1 MARFGW
7 AYVDCTDSGGA
18 DGGSGS
24 TGPAYSLQ
32 FLTSSGGGHTTGS
45 AYLTYYTASSGVGP
59 DRLAHSLHL
68 TGTLRVNGPISASSF
83 HYENIT
89 VIGATGSTYFGNTN
103 DDVHIRTGSL
113 TVSKTGRSTADYIL
127 SASAHDE
134 SVRVR
139 GFGGEYHGLSASSY
153 TVQSKDY
160 IIGVIQANN
169 VTISLPRPS
178 GSNTGRL
185 VIIKD
190 EMRNRGTGSITV
202 TGSASGFHIDMIDKY
217 ILTGSF
223 PAISL
228 YSNGTNWFVF

>member
-32 FLTSSGGGHTTGS
+32 FLTASGGGHTTGS
-45 AYLTYYTASSGVGP
+45 AHLTYYTASHGGLP
-59 DRLAHSLHL
+59 EGGHSLHL

-113 TVSKTGRSTADYIL
+113 TVTKTGWGTADYIL
-127 SASAHDE
+127 SASTHDE

-139 GFGGEYHGLSASSY
+139 GFGGEYYQLNGSTY

-160 IIGVIQANN
+160 IIGVYEPNN
-169 VTISLPRPS
+169 VTISIPKPS

-185 VIIKD
+185 LIIKD
-190 EMRNRGTGSITV
+190 ERRNRGTGSITV
-202 TGSASGFHIDMIDKY
+202 TGSVSGFHIDMIDKY
-217 ILTGSF
+217 ILTGSY

-228 YSNGTNWFVF
+228 YSNGSNWFVF

>member
-1 MARFGW
+1 MAKFGW
-7 AYVDCTDSGGA
+7 AYVDCADAS

-32 FLTSSGGGHTTGS
+32 FLTASGGGHTTGS
-45 AYLTYYTASSGVGP
+45 AYLTYYTSS
-59 DRLAHSLHL
+59 HSGIGSPGHTLHL
-68 TGTLRVNGPISASSF
+68 TGTLRVKGAISASSF
-83 HYENIT
+83 HYEDIT

-113 TVSKTGRSTADYIL
+113 TVTKTGWGTSNYIL

-139 GFGGEYHGLSASSY
+139 GFGGYYYQVTGTVHTVKSAE
-153 TVQSKDY
+153 Y
-160 IIGVIQANN
+160 IIGVVQAND
-169 VTISLPRPS
+169 VTIRLPKPS

-190 EMRNRGTGSITV
+190 EMRSRGTGSITV

-228 YSNGTNWFVF
+228 YSNGSNWFVF

>member
-7 AYVDCTDSGGA
+7 AYVDCTDL

-24 TGPAYSLQ
+24 SGPAWSLQ
-32 FLTSSGGGHTTGS
+32 FVTASGGGHTTGS
-45 AYLTYYTASSGVGP
+45 AYLTYYTASHGGLP
-59 DRLAHSLHL
+59 EGGHSLHL
-68 TGTLRVNGPISASSF
+68 TGTLRVNGAISASSF
-83 HYENIT
+83 HYEDIT
-89 VIGATGSTYFGNTN
+89 VIGATGSTYFGDTN

-113 TVSKTGRSTADYIL
+113 TVSKAGWDTTDYIL

-139 GFGGEYHGLSASSY
+139 GFGGYYYQVTGTVHTVKSAE
-153 TVQSKDY
+153 Y
-160 IIGVIQANN
+160 IIGVVQAND
-169 VTISLPRPS
+169 VTIRIPKPS

-185 VIIKD
+185 LIIKD

-202 TGSASGFHIDMIDKY
+202 TGSATGFHIDMIDKY
-217 ILTGSF
+217 ILTGSY

>member
-7 AYVDCTDSGGA
+7 AYVDCTDL

-24 TGPAYSLQ
+24 SGPAYSLQ
-32 FLTSSGGGHTTGS
+32 FVTASGGGHTTGS
-45 AYLTYYTASSGVGP
+45 AYLTYYTASHGGLP
-59 DRLAHSLHL
+59 EGGHSLHL
-68 TGTLRVNGPISASSF
+68 TGTLRVNGAISASSF
-83 HYENIT
+83 HYEDIT

-202 TGSASGFHIDMIDKY
+202 TGSTSGFHIDMIDKY
-217 ILTGSF
+217 ILTGSY

-228 YSNGTNWFVF
+228 YSNGSNWFVF

>member
-7 AYVDCTDSGGA
+7 AYVDCTDL

-24 TGPAYSLQ
+24 SGPAWSLQ
-32 FLTSSGGGHTTGS
+32 FVTASGGGHTTGS
-45 AYLTYYTASSGVGP
+45 AYLTYYTASHAGLPEGG
-59 DRLAHSLHL
+59 HSLHL
-68 TGTLRVNGPISASSF
+68 TGTLRVNGAISASSF
-83 HYENIT
+83 HYEDIT
-89 VIGATGSTYFGNTN
+89 VIGATGSTYFGDST
-103 DDVHIRTGSL
+103 DDLHIRTGSFS
-113 TVSKTGRSTADYIL
+113 VHKAGYPAGNNYIL
-127 SASAHDE
+127 SASAIDE

-139 GFGGEYHGLSASSY
+139 GFGGAYQIVSASSY

-217 ILTGSF
+217 ILTGSY